1 MTLWIKTREKN
12 KSRPG
17 KNTLWLLINII
28 SRQKIEKIIYLRL
41 TNLKED
47 NENEEE
53 GKTFWV

>member
-1 MTLWIKTREKN
+1 MKTTEKN

-17 KNTLWLLINII
+17 KNKFWLLISII
-28 SRQKIEKIIYLRL
+28 SRQKIEKITYLRL

-47 NENEEE
+47 NEDEEE